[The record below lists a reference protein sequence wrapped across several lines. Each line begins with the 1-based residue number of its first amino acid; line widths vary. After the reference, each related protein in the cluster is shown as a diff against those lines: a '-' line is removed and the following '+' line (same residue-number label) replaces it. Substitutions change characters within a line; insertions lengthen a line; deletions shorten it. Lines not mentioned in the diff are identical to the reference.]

1 MKLIMKLQK
10 SADDADWQFAQGPM
24 DGRIM
29 LSFIG
34 NASADTNPTGKSLGT
49 SWAALSATRQCR
61 SRKARQTP
69 ILASIGVIAAGFKQ
83 EK

>member
-24 DGRIM
+24 DDRIM

-34 NASADTNPTGKSLGT
+34 NASADTNPDREIARDLLGCIVCNET
-49 SWAALSATRQCR
+49 M
-61 SRKARQTP
+61 
-69 ILASIGVIAAGFKQ
+69 
-83 EK
+83 